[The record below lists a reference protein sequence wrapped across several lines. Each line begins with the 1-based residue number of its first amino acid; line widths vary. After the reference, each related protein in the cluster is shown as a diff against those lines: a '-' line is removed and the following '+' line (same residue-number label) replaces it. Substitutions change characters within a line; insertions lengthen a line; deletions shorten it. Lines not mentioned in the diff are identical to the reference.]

1 MLKVKNIMKHNKR
14 KNVIITIILIFFWI
28 SVISVFAINYNEIE
42 YYCNKAVWICS
53 RFNIIEVS
61 KQEADLYIK
70 QTYGH
75 HYQMTSYKV
84 ITTPPTTTW
93 FRNFQYVIVNFED
106 IDHIEDDI
114 IIYAEGTEMIY
125 DSRKGGWLK

>member
-1 MLKVKNIMKHNKR
+1 MLKVKNIIKHNKR

-28 SVISVFAINYNEIE
+28 SVISVFAINYNNKIE

-53 RFNIIEVS
+53 RFDIVEVS

-93 FRNFQYVIVNFED
+93 FRNFQYVIVRF
-106 IDHIEDDI
+106 EDDI

>member
-1 MLKVKNIMKHNKR
+1 MLKVKNIIKHNKR

-28 SVISVFAINYNEIE
+28 SVISVFAINYNNKIE

-53 RFNIIEVS
+53 RFDIVEVS

-93 FRNFQYVIVNFED
+93 FRNFQYVIVRF
-106 IDHIEDDI
+106 EDDI
-114 IIYAEGTEMIY
+114 IIYAEGDEMIY